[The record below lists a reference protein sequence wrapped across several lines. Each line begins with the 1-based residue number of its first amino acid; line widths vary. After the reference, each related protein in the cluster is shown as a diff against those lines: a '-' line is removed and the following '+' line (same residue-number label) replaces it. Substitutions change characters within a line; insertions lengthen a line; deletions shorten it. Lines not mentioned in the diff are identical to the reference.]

1 MMGAG
6 GVGGDKCPNLSLCQ
20 KSHHNSNWGFFPP
33 WWEWDYLLGV
43 SQPDGFIG
51 EGKWEEEEAEEEDE
65 EEEAAHAPLNCTK
78 QGGCHQCVRLSH
90 THCVATPRSA
100 TRSLGRYLAAGLS
113 QVFI

>member
-1 MMGAG
+1 MSKS
-6 GVGGDKCPNLSLCQ
+6 VSLPKVASQ
-20 KSHHNSNWGFFPP
+20 FKLGFFSP

-100 TRSLGRYLAAGLS
+100 TRSLPISLPG
-113 QVFI
+113 